1 MNYLRNK
8 RETVIRDIAK
18 GELFHWFIRWKKY
31 VVLQKAAELQKN
43 IDDGRLDTKEENSTV
58 WDEQTLT
65 IEKYK
70 KMNHMNAQIYKNQ
83 LLIGKSLH
91 SEVSELKQKLINDI
105 SKYKSYFSDSK
116 GEIEYKEILKFW
128 QLAGQSKE
136 DNSD

>member
-1 MNYLRNK
+1 MN
-8 RETVIRDIAK
+8 
-18 GELFHWFIRWKKY
+18 
-31 VVLQKAAELQKN
+31 Q
-43 IDDGRLDTKEENSTV
+43 
-58 WDEQTLT
+58 
-65 IEKYK
+65 
-70 KMNHMNAQIYKNQ
+70 MNAQIYKNQ